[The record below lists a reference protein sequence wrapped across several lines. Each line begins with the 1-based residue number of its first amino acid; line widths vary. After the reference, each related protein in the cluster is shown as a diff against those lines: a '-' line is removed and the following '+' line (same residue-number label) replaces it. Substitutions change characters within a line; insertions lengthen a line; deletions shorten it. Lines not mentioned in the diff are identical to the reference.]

1 MGRAPPDAA
10 AALRVLERT
19 YRSLNAPLLARVDAL
34 VSRHLAATRPEV
46 VTATF
51 ANGVKRTYRRE
62 IETRQD
68 AVGLRQARRRRT
80 QATKAVS
87 KIMRIDAGLASAV
100 LDDVCRR
107 ARSRG
112 GVAIAPTAAIHSLP
126 IRLQTQFTVD
136 NSAATFQR
144 FRLFLGP
151 QSGLASPLALRED
164 LGKAAAEE
172 RNRATSNGDGAYL
185 VSPRAALEAAIWDLR
200 SR

>member
-1 MGRAPPDAA
+1 
-10 AALRVLERT
+10 
-19 YRSLNAPLLARVDAL
+19 
-34 VSRHLAATRPEV
+34 
-46 VTATF
+46 
-51 ANGVKRTYRRE
+51 
-62 IETRQD
+62 
-68 AVGLRQARRRRT
+68 
-80 QATKAVS
+80 VS

-107 ARSRG
+107 ARSSG

-126 IRLQTQFTVD
+126 IRLQTQFAVD
-136 NSAATFQR
+136 NNISAASFQR

-151 QSGLASPLALRED
+151 QSGLASPLALREE

-172 RNRATSNGDGAYL
+172 HTRATSNGDGAYL